1 MKQTLNT
8 PFSFIKLFYFK
19 NNDVDSFRM
28 RDLYMKFFMRNLQ
41 IDITE
46 NHKGI
51 VIIGLFPTFYV
62 KSFQFERVDVRINEN
77 KAHLNIPNVFQIQDV
92 NTSLVKPRFTVQTEV
107 KVIKQNF
114 KPINKKII
122 IKKYE

>member
-19 NNDVDSFRM
+19 NNDADSFRM

-62 KSFQFERVDVRINEN
+62 KSFQFERVDVRIKEN

-92 NTSLVKPRFTVQTEV
+92 NTSLVKPRFTVQTEI

>member
-8 PFSFIKLFYFK
+8 PFSLIKLFYYK
-19 NNDVDSFRM
+19 NNYADSFSI
-28 RDLYMKFFMRNLQ
+28 RDLHFDFFKRNLQ

-46 NHKGI
+46 NYKGI
-51 VIIGLFPTFYV
+51 VIIGLFPTIYV

-77 KAHLNIPNVFQIQDV
+77 KAHLNTPSVFQIQDSKTTLIKHSV
-92 NTSLVKPRFTVQTEV
+92 NFDTEV
-107 KVIKQNF
+107 KSLKQNF

>member
-1 MKQTLNT
+1 
-8 PFSFIKLFYFK
+8 
-19 NNDVDSFRM
+19 
-28 RDLYMKFFMRNLQ
+28 MRNLQ

-51 VIIGLFPTFYV
+51 VIIGLFPTFYM
-62 KSFQFERVDVRINEN
+62 KSFQFERVDVRIKEN

-92 NTSLVKPRFTVQTEV
+92 NTSLVKQLFTVHNEV
-107 KVIKQNF
+107 KTIKQNF

>member
-1 MKQTLNT
+1 LKQTLNT